1 MAALPRTEHTE
12 LRDNVTEQLFSD
24 NRRFQR
30 GASYLFFEKDAP
42 AQKLI
47 HRLKYGGQAEL
58 GEFLGREAAYEYME
72 ADFFEGIDL
81 ILPVPLH
88 PRRLRKRGYNQ
99 AEFIASGIAGAT
111 GIPLDTLEH
120 IHRHTDTPH
129 QARLEKKNREA
140 NVANAFA
147 INHPEELYRK
157 HILIVDDVVT
167 TGATI
172 RAVMSALTPAR
183 GCKISVFTLGKA
195 V

>member
-1 MAALPRTEHTE
+1 MASLPRTEHAD
-12 LRDNVTEQLFSD
+12 LRDNVTEQLFCD

-30 GASYLFFEKDAP
+30 GASYLFFEKGAGV
-42 AQKLI
+42 QELV
-47 HRLKYGGQAEL
+47 HRFKYGHQAEL
-58 GEFLGREAAYEYME
+58 AEYLGREAAYEYLE

-81 ILPVPLH
+81 IIPVPLH

-99 AEFIASGIAGAT
+99 AEFVARGISRAT
-111 GIPLDTLEH
+111 GIPTDTLEH
-120 IHRHTDTPH
+120 IHRLRDTPN
-129 QARLEKKNREA
+129 QARLEKDKREA

-157 HILIVDDVVT
+157 HILLVDDVVT

-172 RAVMSALTPAR
+172 RAVMNALTPAR

>member
-81 ILPVPLH
+81 IIPVPLH

-99 AEFIASGIAGAT
+99 AEFVARGISRAT
-111 GIPLDTLEH
+111 GIPTDTLEH
-120 IHRHTDTPH
+120 IHRLRDTPH
-129 QARLEKKNREA
+129 QARLEKDKREA
-140 NVANAFA
+140 NVADAFA

-157 HILIVDDVVT
+157 HILLVDDVVT

-172 RAVMSALTPAR
+172 RAVMNALTPAR